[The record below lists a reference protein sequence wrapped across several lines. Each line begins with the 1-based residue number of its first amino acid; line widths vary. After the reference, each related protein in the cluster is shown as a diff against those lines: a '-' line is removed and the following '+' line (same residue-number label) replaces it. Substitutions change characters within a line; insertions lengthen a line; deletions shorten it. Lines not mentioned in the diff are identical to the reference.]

1 MEKRKRHSVK
11 YWWKTWYIMN
21 ITLCFIMTGSGE
33 HKIQVFHFQFSPCS
47 CLFSPSILSDVNSA
61 FKNHHF
67 FIALFSQVLMPQSVL
82 LSLSLYSGFSILG
95 IVTVFLLPIE
105 TKGRA
110 LQVRKIITDHYV
122 WHVLTTRQ
130 QKYARLSSNH
140 LGVLG
145 YPEIN
150 GSIFIYPYLYLVQ
163 KWGPGYILVTVL
175 KMHMIVNPVVK
186 MRLHPT
192 AQLH

>member
-1 MEKRKRHSVK
+1 
-11 YWWKTWYIMN
+11 
-21 ITLCFIMTGSGE
+21 MTRSGE
-33 HKIQVFHFQFSPCS
+33 HKIQVFHFQFSPFS
-47 CLFSPSILSDVNSA
+47 CLFSPSSLSDVNSA

-67 FIALFSQVLMPQSVL
+67 FITLFSQVLMPQSVL

-130 QKYARLSSNH
+130 QKCARLRSKH

-163 KWGPGYILVTVL
+163 KWDPGYILVTVV

-192 AQLH
+192 APLH

>member
-1 MEKRKRHSVK
+1 
-11 YWWKTWYIMN
+11 
-21 ITLCFIMTGSGE
+21 MTRSGE
-33 HKIQVFHFQFSPCS
+33 HKIQVFHFQFSPFS
-47 CLFSPSILSDVNSA
+47 CLFSPSSLSDVNSA

-67 FIALFSQVLMPQSVL
+67 FITLFSQVLMPQSVL

-130 QKYARLSSNH
+130 QKCARLRSKH

-163 KWGPGYILVTVL
+163 QWDPGYILVTVL

>member
-1 MEKRKRHSVK
+1 
-11 YWWKTWYIMN
+11 
-21 ITLCFIMTGSGE
+21 
-33 HKIQVFHFQFSPCS
+33 
-47 CLFSPSILSDVNSA
+47 
-61 FKNHHF
+61 
-67 FIALFSQVLMPQSVL
+67 MPQSVL

-130 QKYARLSSNH
+130 QKCARLRSNH

-150 GSIFIYPYLYLVQ
+150 GSIFIYPYLYLVH

-175 KMHMIVNPVVK
+175 KMHMRVNPVVK

>member
-1 MEKRKRHSVK
+1 
-11 YWWKTWYIMN
+11 
-21 ITLCFIMTGSGE
+21 MTRSGE
-33 HKIQVFHFQFSPCS
+33 HKIQVFHFQFSPFS
-47 CLFSPSILSDVNSA
+47 CLFSPSSLSDVNSA

-67 FIALFSQVLMPQSVL
+67 FITLFSQVLMPQSVL

-130 QKYARLSSNH
+130 QKCARLRSKH

-163 KWGPGYILVTVL
+163 KWDPGYILVTVV

>member
-1 MEKRKRHSVK
+1 M
-11 YWWKTWYIMN
+11 
-21 ITLCFIMTGSGE
+21 
-33 HKIQVFHFQFSPCS
+33 
-47 CLFSPSILSDVNSA
+47 NSA

-67 FIALFSQVLMPQSVL
+67 FITLFSQVLMPQSVL

-130 QKYARLSSNH
+130 QKCARLRSKH

-163 KWGPGYILVTVL
+163 QWDPGYILVTVL

-192 AQLH
+192 AQRH

>member
-1 MEKRKRHSVK
+1 
-11 YWWKTWYIMN
+11 
-21 ITLCFIMTGSGE
+21 MTRSGE
-33 HKIQVFHFQFSPCS
+33 HKIQVFHFQFSPFS
-47 CLFSPSILSDVNSA
+47 CLFSPSSLSDVNSA

-67 FIALFSQVLMPQSVL
+67 FITLFSQVLMPQSVL

-130 QKYARLSSNH
+130 QKCARLRSKH

-163 KWGPGYILVTVL
+163 QWDPGYILVTVL

-192 AQLH
+192 VQLH

>member
-1 MEKRKRHSVK
+1 
-11 YWWKTWYIMN
+11 
-21 ITLCFIMTGSGE
+21 MTRSGE
-33 HKIQVFHFQFSPCS
+33 HKIQVFHFQFSPFS
-47 CLFSPSILSDVNSA
+47 CLLSPSSLSDVNSA

-67 FIALFSQVLMPQSVL
+67 FITLFSQVLMPQSVL

-130 QKYARLSSNH
+130 QKCARLRSKH

-163 KWGPGYILVTVL
+163 QWDPGYILVTVL

>member
-1 MEKRKRHSVK
+1 
-11 YWWKTWYIMN
+11 
-21 ITLCFIMTGSGE
+21 MTRSGE
-33 HKIQVFHFQFSPCS
+33 HKIQVFHFQFSPFS
-47 CLFSPSILSDVNSA
+47 CLFSPSSLFDVNSA

-67 FIALFSQVLMPQSVL
+67 FITLFSQVLMPQSVL

-130 QKYARLSSNH
+130 QKCARLRSKH

-163 KWGPGYILVTVL
+163 QWDPGYILVTVL

>member
-1 MEKRKRHSVK
+1 
-11 YWWKTWYIMN
+11 
-21 ITLCFIMTGSGE
+21 
-33 HKIQVFHFQFSPCS
+33 
-47 CLFSPSILSDVNSA
+47 
-61 FKNHHF
+61 
-67 FIALFSQVLMPQSVL
+67 MPQSVL

-122 WHVLTTRQ
+122 WHVLTTRK
-130 QKYARLSSNH
+130 QKCARLRSKH

-163 KWGPGYILVTVL
+163 QWDSGYILVTVL

-192 AQLH
+192 VQLH